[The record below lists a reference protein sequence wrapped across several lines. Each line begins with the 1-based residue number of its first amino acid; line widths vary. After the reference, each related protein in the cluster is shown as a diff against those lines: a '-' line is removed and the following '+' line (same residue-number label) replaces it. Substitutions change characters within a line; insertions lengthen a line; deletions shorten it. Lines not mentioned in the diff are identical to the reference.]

1 MGIGLEDDE
10 LWEYVAAAH
19 TGVLVTSDRDG
30 WPIPL
35 PTWFVVID
43 RAVYLRTPAG
53 ARKVGRI
60 RRDGRAGFLV
70 ESGRSWTELRAAVL
84 CGTAEIVDDPSIART
99 VGAAM
104 ADKYRDARPP
114 TRRLPDATRRHYSRG
129 DAVIRFVASKRTISW
144 DNSRIA
150 LARG

>member
-1 MGIGLEDDE
+1 MSITLEDDE

-19 TGVLVTSDRDG
+19 TGVLVTGERDG

-60 RRDGRAGFLV
+60 RRDGRASFLV
-70 ESGRSWTELRAAVL
+70 ESGHAWTELRAAVL
-84 CGTAEIVDDPSIART
+84 LGTAEIVDDPSTVHT
-99 VGAAM
+99 VGAAL
-104 ADKYRDARPP
+104 AEKYRDARPP
-114 TRRLPDATRRHYSRG
+114 ARRLPDATRRHYSG
-129 DAVIRFVASKRTISW
+129 GNAVIRFVASKRTISW
-144 DNSRIA
+144 DNTRIA
-150 LARG
+150 LSPG